1 MSKHYVSMTDFEY
14 VADLLRA
21 LRVFAPE
28 FEHLSEEVTE
38 ELIESL
44 GVSEAALRRA
54 APKSRSNPQTRRSD
68 TQGAHASCSA
78 THLARASIFTVIKA
92 R

>member
-1 MSKHYVSMTDFEY
+1 MRGSRSRTAVIIGGGRTQSMSKQFVSMTDFEY

-28 FEHLSEEVTE
+28 FEHLSDEVTE

-54 APKSRSNPQTRRSD
+54 AAEVALK
-68 TQGAHASCSA
+68 SA
-78 THLARASIFTVIKA
+78 T
-92 R
+92 

>member
-1 MSKHYVSMTDFEY
+1 MCRLGSATVISKYRTAEHVGGGRIHTMNKHYVSMTDFEY

-28 FEHLSEEVTE
+28 FEHISDEVTE

-44 GVSEAALRRA
+44 GISEAALRRA
-54 APKSRSNPQTRRSD
+54 AAEVSLKRTN
-68 TQGAHASCSA
+68 
-78 THLARASIFTVIKA
+78 
-92 R
+92 

>member
-28 FEHLSEEVTE
+28 FEHLSEDVTE

-54 APKSRSNPQTRRSD
+54 AAEVAMKT
-68 TQGAHASCSA
+68 T
-78 THLARASIFTVIKA
+78 T
-92 R
+92 

>member
-1 MSKHYVSMTDFEY
+1 MSKHYVSVTDFEY

-28 FEHLSEEVTE
+28 FDHLSDEVTK

-44 GVSEAALRRA
+44 GISEAALRRA
-54 APKSRSNPQTRRSD
+54 A
-68 TQGAHASCSA
+68 AEV
-78 THLARASIFTVIKA
+78 ASISA
-92 R
+92 NEN

>member
-1 MSKHYVSMTDFEY
+1 MTDFEY

-28 FEHLSEEVTE
+28 FEHLSDEVTE

-54 APKSRSNPQTRRSD
+54 AAEVALK
-68 TQGAHASCSA
+68 SA
-78 THLARASIFTVIKA
+78 T
-92 R
+92 